1 MPNEEHFRRLER
13 LYLSAPT
20 NEYYRPEIRIGEG
33 RAEVAVRVRPEFFHA
48 ADAVHGSV
56 YFKLLDDAAYFA
68 VNSLVDDVLVLTAQF
83 NLYLVRPVTAGEM
96 RATGRVVHASRRL
109 FVAES
114 ELVDGRGKPVARGSG
129 TFLRS
134 EIRLGPSVR
143 YG

>member
-1 MPNEEHFRRLER
+1 MASEEHFRRLER
-13 LYLSAPT
+13 LYAAAPT
-20 NEYYRPEIRIGEG
+20 NEYYRPEIRISEG

-48 ADAVHGSV
+48 AGAVHGSV

-68 VNSLVDDVLVLTAQF
+68 VNSLVEDVMVLTTQF
-83 NLYLVRPVTAGEM
+83 NLYLLRPVTEGEM
-96 RATGRVVHASRRL
+96 WAAGRVVQASRRL

-114 ELVDGRGKPVARGSG
+114 ELVDERGKPVARGSG

-134 EIRLGPSVR
+134 EIRLDEGVR